1 MGKLYILTNHFPYS
15 TQENFLEDEL
25 VVLKKYFEEINI
37 IPLRS
42 DRIKRAVKDC
52 NVLEAVD
59 LPSNRLL
66 YNIKGLF
73 AVKTIKYVLC
83 ELLSGKAFRSR
94 KRFRNW
100 ISATLEFNNF
110 ANCRKIQKIFRNI
123 DENDIVYSYW
133 GTSQIKTCLFL
144 NSKVRFISR
153 FHGAWDLWEDTY
165 DDYFPYREQI
175 VKRLT
180 KAYFISPKG
189 QKYFAAK
196 YSDCQTECMP
206 LGSLDYGNS
215 PAKKNDGVFRV
226 VSCSTIYPLK
236 RVPLLFEALN
246 SLTTLKIEWTHIGGG
261 TDFDAL
267 KNLVLQKKKE
277 HLEVILTGMKTHDEV
292 IEYYKNNHYDVFVNL
307 STSEGVPV
315 SIMEAISFDIPIIA
329 TNVGCTSD
337 VVPSSAGILISS
349 NPDVKEI
356 HEAILK
362 LNNMQFEPRN
372 FWIRNY
378 NAVTNYS
385 NFAKSLTEL

>member
-1 MGKLYILTNHFPYS
+1 M
-15 TQENFLEDEL
+15 
-25 VVLKKYFEEINI
+25 
-37 IPLRS
+37 
-42 DRIKRAVKDC
+42 
-52 NVLEAVD
+52 
-59 LPSNRLL
+59 
-66 YNIKGLF
+66 
-73 AVKTIKYVLC
+73 
-83 ELLSGKAFRSR
+83 
-94 KRFRNW
+94 
-100 ISATLEFNNF
+100 
-110 ANCRKIQKIFRNI
+110 
-123 DENDIVYSYW
+123 
-133 GTSQIKTCLFL
+133 
-144 NSKVRFISR
+144 
-153 FHGAWDLWEDTY
+153 
-165 DDYFPYREQI
+165 
-175 VKRLT
+175 
-180 KAYFISPKG
+180 
-189 QKYFAAK
+189 
-196 YSDCQTECMP
+196 
-206 LGSLDYGNS
+206 
-215 PAKKNDGVFRV
+215 
-226 VSCSTIYPLK
+226 
-236 RVPLLFEALN
+236 LFEALN